1 MGGFQKI
8 LLLVLTMCWLGCD
21 PALAE
26 KQVALVLGNS
36 LYRNVPKLTNPTNDA
51 AAIARMLKSAS
62 FDVETGLDLPID
74 ELRRKLRDF
83 GNKSRDAEVAVVY
96 YAGHGMEMDG
106 TNYLIPVDATLETDA
121 DVLDQALP
129 LDRVLFAVNPAK
141 KLRLIILDACRD
153 NPFAQTMKRTVA
165 SRGIG
170 RGLAKVEPTTPNT
183 MIAYAAKAGST
194 ASDGDSKNSPFAT
207 ALIEYLPKP
216 GLDLRRALGF
226 VRDDV
231 LKNTGNKQEPYVYGS
246 LGGDDTPLVPGQLTA
261 AEPRPNAQDTVR
273 KDYELAAQLGTRD
286 GWNAFLAQYS
296 EGFYANLAKG
306 QLSKIAA
313 ETARAAAAEKARL
326 VEQETART
334 RIEKSGSDKKDQI
347 AALAPPPANNLNAAK
362 QDGSLA
368 PQSRGPSQFTEEDAR
383 RISALGTELNL
394 KMPAFTIAATQADSP
409 SPYAKFVGVWS
420 NKRGWGNGKGRHGM
434 LIITEVSAT
443 GLARGYYLWGPST
456 KYSWQQSPA
465 GYVQFAEPIENDTF
479 SFKTGDTISA
489 TLGKNVMTLVS
500 IRQDK
505 PSERGSIELRPIWQ
519 LSAPARDTTRPT
531 GDLGQMPQKNASA
544 NPSPGEGKQL
554 DTKPRGAR
562 SEPATKSTAT
572 EESSAGGESGCNRM
586 HHKAA
591 CLCAIRNGG
600 SFSSDGKHWL
610 HARVGT
616 PAWDA
621 YIQCQVR
628 AGIQ

>member
-1 MGGFQKI
+1 MAGFQKI
-8 LLLVLTMCWLGCD
+8 LFVVLATCWLGCG

-26 KQVALVLGNS
+26 KHVALVIGNS
-36 LYRNVPKLTNPTNDA
+36 VYRNVPKLANPANDA
-51 AAIARMLKSAS
+51 TAIARMLKSS
-62 FDVETGLDLPID
+62 GFEVETGFDLSID
-74 ELRRKLRDF
+74 EMRRKLRDF
-83 GNKSRDAEVAVVY
+83 GNRSRDAEVAVVY

-106 TNYLIPVDATLETDA
+106 MNYLIPVDATLETDA
-121 DVLDQALP
+121 DVLDEALP

-194 ASDGDSKNSPFAT
+194 AADGDSRNSPFAT
-207 ALIEYLPKP
+207 ALIEYLPRP

-246 LGGDDTPLVPGQLTA
+246 LGGDDTPLVPGKPTA
-261 AEPRPNAQDTVR
+261 AELQPNAQDIVR
-273 KDYELAAQLGTRD
+273 KDYELALQLGTRD
-286 GWNAFLAQYS
+286 GWNAFLAQYP

-313 ETARAAAAEKARL
+313 ENARATETEKARL
-326 VEQETART
+326 AEQERART
-334 RIEKSGSDKKDQI
+334 RTEKSGSDKKDQV
-347 AALAPPPANNLNAAK
+347 AALTPPPDNASNVRK
-362 QDGSLA
+362 QDGDLA
-368 PQSRGPSQFTEEDAR
+368 PKSAGYSQFTEEDAR
-383 RISALGTELNL
+383 RISAFGAELSL
-394 KMPAFTIAATQADSP
+394 KMPIFTIATAERNSP
-409 SPYAKFVGVWS
+409 APYAKFVGVWS
-420 NKRGWGNGKGRHGM
+420 SERGWGNGKGRHGM

-456 KYSWQQSPA
+456 KLSWVQSPA
-465 GYVQFAEPIENDTF
+465 GYTQFAEFIKDDGF
-479 SFKTGDTISA
+479 SFKTGDTINA
-489 TLGKNVMTLVS
+489 TLDKNIMVLVS
-500 IRQDK
+500 IRHDK
-505 PSERGSIELRPIWQ
+505 PSERSRIELRPIWQ
-519 LSAPARDTTRPT
+519 LSVPARDTTGPKR
-531 GDLGQMPQKNASA
+531 DLGQMPQKNASA
-544 NPSPGEGKQL
+544 NPAPAEGEQL
-554 DTKPRGAR
+554 DTKPRAAR
-562 SEPATKSTAT
+562 SEPATKPKAT
-572 EESSAGGESGCNRM
+572 EEGSAGGESGCDRM

-591 CLCAIRNGG
+591 CRCAIRNGG
-600 SFSSDGKHWL
+600 SFAPDGKHWL